1 MNLSTEFKKTVS
13 ERGVDWLLTQEINVS
28 NEQGEVIAKA
38 EIELLTLNKHRD
50 AAATYA
56 MLENDETDWEIPL
69 NIYFKK
75 QNLTADLCEALNVSS
90 STKAQ
95 THILLEAISVLPE
108 YRNKGVAKYL
118 LQEIAKKHAK
128 CQSINVLSMPMN
140 MFVDAEHC
148 ESEDNKQYYRQLDLT
163 NETIDRKA
171 LEQCFVQTGF
181 TKINI
186 DEAMLVAPLD
196 FDVLVASPASIL
208 A

>member
-163 NETIDRKA
+163 NEAIDRKA